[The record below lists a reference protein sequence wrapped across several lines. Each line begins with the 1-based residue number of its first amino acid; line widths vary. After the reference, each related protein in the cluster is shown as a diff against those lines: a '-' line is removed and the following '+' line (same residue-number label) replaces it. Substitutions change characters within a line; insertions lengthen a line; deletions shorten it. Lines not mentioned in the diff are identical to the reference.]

1 MSEHKKGQFSGSL
14 GYILAAAGSAVGLG
28 NIWRFPYLAA
38 KHGGGMFVLTYILMA
53 ATFGF
58 AMIITETALGR
69 KTGKSPV
76 GAYAHF
82 GNKRWLKVGGWCNA
96 VIPMLILPYYS
107 VIGGWVVRYLAE
119 YIAGHGSLLANDAY
133 FGSFVANSPA
143 VEVSFLVF
151 ITATFLI
158 VLGGVKHGVET
169 ASKIMMPLL
178 VILAMITAVYSITRP
193 GAFEGVKYFLVPNFN
208 NFTIRTFVEAMSQMF
223 YSLSLAMGIL
233 FTYGS
238 YLKRDVDIAKSTV
251 RVELF
256 DTAIAILAGLMIIP
270 AVFAFNGGD
279 PDTLAAGPSLMFVMI
294 PKVFQSMGM
303 GTFIGSAFFLMVLF
317 AALTSTVS
325 LLETSVSSLSEEL
338 KISRNK
344 SVLLMYIVCV
354 GLGTCS
360 ALGFGVWDHILLF
373 GLSILDFFDFLTN
386 SLMMPIAALFTCFLI
401 YKVAGVDSVIDEVEI
416 TGEFRQKKMYSNM
429 IKYVCPAFL
438 LIIFI
443 NSLMVLIA

>member
-119 YIAGHGSLLANDAY
+119 YIAGHGALLADNAY
-133 FGSFVANSPA
+133 FGSFVSNSLA
-143 VEVSFLVF
+143 VEISFLVF

-169 ASKIMMPLL
+169 ASRIMMPLL
-178 VILAMITAVYSITRP
+178 VILALITAVYSVTRP
-193 GAFEGVKYFLVPNFN
+193 GALEGVKYFLVPNFS

-251 RVELF
+251 RVEFF

-338 KISRNK
+338 KVSRNK
-344 SVLLMYIVCV
+344 SVLIMYIVCV
-354 GLGTCS
+354 VLGTCS

-401 YKVAGVDSVIDEVEI
+401 YKVAGVDTVIDEVEI
-416 TGEFRQKKMYSNM
+416 TGEFRQKKMYSTM

-438 LIIFI
+438 LIIFV

>member
-1 MSEHKKGQFSGSL
+1 MEEHRKGQFSGTL
-14 GYILAAAGSAVGLG
+14 GYVLAAAGSAVGLG

-38 KHGGGMFVLTYILMA
+38 KHGGGMFVLTYIIMA

-76 GAYAHF
+76 GAYMHF
-82 GNKRWLKVGGWCNA
+82 GSQRWLKVGGWFNA

-119 YIAGHGSLLANDAY
+119 YLSGHGALMADDAY
-133 FGSFVANSPA
+133 FGSFVSNSLA
-143 VEVSFLVF
+143 VEICFLVF

-169 ASKIMMPLL
+169 ASRIMMPIL
-178 VILAMITAVYSITRP
+178 VILALITAVYSITRP
-193 GAFEGVKYFLVPNFN
+193 GALAGVRYFLVPNFE

-238 YLKRDVDIAKSTV
+238 YLKKDVDIRKSTI
-251 RVELF
+251 RVEFF

-279 PDTLAAGPSLMFVMI
+279 PETLQAGPSLMFVMI
-294 PKVFQSMGM
+294 PKVFESMGM

-325 LLETSVSSLSEEL
+325 LLETSVSSISEEL
-338 KISRNK
+338 GISRGR
-344 SVLLMYIVCV
+344 SILVMFIVCIA
-354 GLGTCS
+354 LGTCS
-360 ALGFGVWDHILLF
+360 ALGFGVWDSVKLF
-373 GLSILDFFDFLTN
+373 GLSFLDFFDFLTN

-401 YKVAGVDSVIDEVEI
+401 YRVAGVDAVIDEVEI
-416 TGEFRQKKMYSNM
+416 SARFRSRKMYSMM
-429 IKYVCPAFL
+429 IKYVCPVFL